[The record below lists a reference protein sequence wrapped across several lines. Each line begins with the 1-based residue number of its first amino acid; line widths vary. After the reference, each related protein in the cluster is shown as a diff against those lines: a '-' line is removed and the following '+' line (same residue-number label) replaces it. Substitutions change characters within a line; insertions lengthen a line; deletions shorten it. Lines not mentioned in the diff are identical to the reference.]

1 MKENSSPYIASSSKP
16 TRERVGLIL
25 DGANS
30 AAAVKTIVPT
40 ETAGVRQVW
49 MVQSPFWPD
58 VLTTLAADA
67 LIVVGVISLCA
78 SILALIVNNIGF
90 GGSNTM

>member
-30 AAAVKTIVPT
+30 AAAVKTIVAT
-40 ETAGVRQVW
+40 ETAGVRVS
-49 MVQSPFWPD
+49 MDGIITF
-58 VLTTLAADA
+58 LARRIND
-67 LIVVGVISLCA
+67 
-78 SILALIVNNIGF
+78 IG
-90 GGSNTM
+90 S